1 MAHCNHFCLPGRPQS
16 IGIDLAFQ
24 LGELS
29 ISIRCGLVD
38 PSGLSELWYLE
49 PLPEI
54 IMEVFAGLTRWV
66 NGDYRPFVR
75 HLEVVAVLVTDKAA
89 VVSHCCWTFTVW
101 PLLLTESASK
111 SGLIHCSSHEP
122 LSFIDDSITAAGN
135 RLPDN
140 TDIKVQLQGKQ
151 GRRGVMKTKDE
162 YFIKKKKKKRK
173 NRASTTSS
181 WSFFCLVG
189 PVRFLTERL
198 ADWTRANAWPLHL

>member
-75 HLEVVAVLVTDKAA
+75 HLKVVAVLVTDKAA
-89 VVSHCCWTFTVW
+89 VVSHCC
-101 PLLLTESASK
+101 
-111 SGLIHCSSHEP
+111 
-122 LSFIDDSITAAGN
+122 
-135 RLPDN
+135 
-140 TDIKVQLQGKQ
+140 
-151 GRRGVMKTKDE
+151 
-162 YFIKKKKKKRK
+162 
-173 NRASTTSS
+173 
-181 WSFFCLVG
+181 
-189 PVRFLTERL
+189 
-198 ADWTRANAWPLHL
+198 